1 MTNEH
6 NIKPIKKGDTFV
18 FPLEFYSDECET
30 TAIDVSTY
38 VFKLMAKNS
47 SGVTQFTWSNS
58 DFVSI
63 AINKRTVT
71 LTAITTATYTAG
83 EFVYELQV
91 TTGTGTYT
99 WMQGYVSVV
108 DQITS

>member
-47 SGVTQFTWSNS
+47 AGVTQFTWNNA

-91 TTGTGTYT
+91 TTGSGTYT

>member
-47 SGVTQFTWSNS
+47 ALVTQFTWSNA

-71 LTAITTATYTAG
+71 LSAVTTATYTAG